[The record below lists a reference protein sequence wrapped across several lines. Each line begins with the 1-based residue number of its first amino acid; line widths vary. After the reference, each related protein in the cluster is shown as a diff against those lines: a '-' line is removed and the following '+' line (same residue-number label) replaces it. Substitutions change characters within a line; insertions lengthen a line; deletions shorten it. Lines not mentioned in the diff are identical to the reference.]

1 MPLLYIVAQPIL
13 VSMYESFADHAT
25 VTFVMSHDHH
35 LLPDEHE
42 VMVVSTR
49 GPGVVTLD
57 EAILLN

>member
-1 MPLLYIVAQPIL
+1 MIT
-13 VSMYESFADHAT
+13 T
-25 VTFVMSHDHH
+25 VTFVMSHDHY

-42 VMVVSTR
+42 VMVVTAG